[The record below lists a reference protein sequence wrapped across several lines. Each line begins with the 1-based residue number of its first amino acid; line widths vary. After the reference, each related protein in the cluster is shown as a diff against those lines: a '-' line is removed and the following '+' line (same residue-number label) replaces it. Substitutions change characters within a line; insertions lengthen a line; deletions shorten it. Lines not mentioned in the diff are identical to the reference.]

1 MGSMRHAR
9 ICALAVGLAITGVGL
24 PAQAAPRAAGQ
35 RAALLPLQVEGDL
48 PEGWRSRIVEDLS
61 RGLVQAGMDVVLPQE
76 VTNASG
82 GVGDCNNAKCFQ
94 FLSSSVDAR
103 FLVRTKIAVE
113 ERNYAVA
120 IDIVD
125 GNDGSI
131 AASSS
136 EGCQLCGLAEVGDL
150 VTKQAAAL
158 RQKID
163 MLALE
168 PAVVAITSDP
178 ARVTIF
184 IDGKEVGTTPLE
196 RELTPGEHEA
206 KARKPGYLDQ
216 TRTLNVVQGVR
227 ETLRF
232 DLLPEAAEE
241 EPGADA
247 RPRRRWKVPVG
258 WTLLGVGVAGLAGGG
273 LLAWQADEAQ
283 ADFDAARTARAKA
296 AAKDEGRGYAVGAD
310 VAIAAGLASLVG
322 GAVLLWL
329 ADDEQRPDDALLRL
343 RMTAG
348 QEAAVV
354 VVEPPYPT
362 RAREG
367 WMVQRWAWPSSWS
380 DDLSVAAIGL
390 RRIAEYARRRLPIR
404 SRVVVAGEGAG
415 ATVALWAAQYGQE
428 WSGVHVVAIDPQ
440 WPRALRSA
448 AIPDDPSTIDG
459 LELYGAPQD
468 ADLEGLRGVG
478 LTPRIEPPPPPG
490 GARDALVRRAL
501 GLAEEHPRTD
511 PPVHPDPA
519 APMASPDHPLELTLD
534 QPSPLSTSWAALYA
548 ALLVS
553 RGHDAR
559 VRLAGAPA
567 TPGARPLVFDG
578 RSAAHDAL
586 LLDVFAEG
594 KGLPKTPDF
603 FAGAVV
609 LLVPASARPRV
620 ATRWAE
626 VLGQVEASQ
635 GFIKTPYRAVREGD
649 AAALTRTLSELRDRG
664 RTEVLVVPVELCATG
679 ARMQRYLDAVEPRA
693 EGLTLHWLPG
703 LGHHV
708 VQHLHAAEP

>member
-9 ICALAVGLAITGVGL
+9 ICALAVGLAVGLAITGVGL

-258 WTLLGVGVAGLAGGG
+258 WTLLGVGVAG
-273 LLAWQADEAQ
+273 
-283 ADFDAARTARAKA
+283 
-296 AAKDEGRGYAVGAD
+296 V
-310 VAIAAGLASLVG
+310 AAGATFLAIDENPYEARCSGPDVDALGNCRQRYNTLVH
-322 GAVLLWL
+322 GAVL
-329 ADDEQRPDDALLRL
+329 
-343 RMTAG
+343 TA
-348 QEAAVV
+348 
-354 VVEPPYPT
+354 T
-362 RAREG
+362 
-367 WMVQRWAWPSSWS
+367 
-380 DDLSVAAIGL
+380 
-390 RRIAEYARRRLPIR
+390 
-404 SRVVVAGEGAG
+404 
-415 ATVALWAAQYGQE
+415 
-428 WSGVHVVAIDPQ
+428 
-440 WPRALRSA
+440 
-448 AIPDDPSTIDG
+448 
-459 LELYGAPQD
+459 
-468 ADLEGLRGVG
+468 
-478 LTPRIEPPPPPG
+478 G
-490 GARDALVRRAL
+490 G
-501 GLAEEHPRTD
+501 
-511 PPVHPDPA
+511 
-519 APMASPDHPLELTLD
+519 
-534 QPSPLSTSWAALYA
+534 
-548 ALLVS
+548 ALLVT
-553 RGHDAR
+553 GI
-559 VRLAGAPA
+559 
-567 TPGARPLVFDG
+567 
-578 RSAAHDAL
+578 AL
-586 LLDVFAEG
+586 LV
-594 KGLPKTPDF
+594 
-603 FAGAVV
+603 
-609 LLVPASARPRV
+609 
-620 ATRWAE
+620 
-626 VLGQVEASQ
+626 
-635 GFIKTPYRAVREGD
+635 
-649 AAALTRTLSELRDRG
+649 RDRVERG
-664 RTEVLVVPVELCATG
+664 R
-679 ARMQRYLDAVEPRA
+679 RA
-693 EGLTLHWLPG
+693 KDVAGRLRVGPG
-703 LGHHV
+703 TMGV
-708 VQHLHAAEP
+708 RF